1 MNQTI
6 YKVEVIQSIK
16 EISKEIWNELAN
28 EINNPFYEWTWLKN
42 LEISKSVARE
52 TGWQPLN
59 FVAYKNNLS

>member
-6 YKVEVIQSIK
+6 HKVEVKLSIK

-42 LEISKSVARE
+42 LEISKVFPE
-52 TGWQPLN
+52 KLVG
-59 FVAYKNNLS
+59 NLYILLLMKMKKY